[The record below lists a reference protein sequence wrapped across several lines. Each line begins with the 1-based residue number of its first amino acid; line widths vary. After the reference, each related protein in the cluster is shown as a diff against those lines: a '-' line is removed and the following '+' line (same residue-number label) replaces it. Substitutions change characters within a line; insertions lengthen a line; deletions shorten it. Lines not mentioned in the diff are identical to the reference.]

1 MSIKLLSLIGKKE
14 DGSNFLDITSFYGGV
29 DMEKCIQLT
38 LDHDYIQLERAD
50 IIDLVEVLVKWLGW
64 ME

>member
-1 MSIKLLSLIGKKE
+1 MSIKLLSLTGKKE

-38 LDHDYIQLERAD
+38 LDYDYIQLERVD
-50 IIDLVEVLVKWLGW
+50 VIELVEVLSEWLK
-64 ME
+64 